1 MSHSCNRNTQNPV
14 TLFLPLTA
22 TSFFPELLWLDL
34 SFQKLSISKG
44 FPEPTQVDWI
54 QHLSGFFLF
63 LFFLTNFCLHSAL
76 QPFLFPPSIFYSVH
90 VWLFVTLR
98 AVAHQAPLSLR
109 FPRQE
114 YWSGL
119 PFPTLRDLPDPG
131 IKPESLALAGGF
143 FTIEPPGKL

>member
-90 VWLFVTLR
+90 VWLFATPWTIAR
-98 AVAHQAPLSLR
+98 QAPLPMG

-143 FTIEPPGKL
+143 STIEPPGKL